1 MITRHRSN
9 SLAVSKRLPLLAGA
23 VLFGWGGGLG
33 LADQAA
39 AQSSA
44 VVQPLPPPEAN
55 ELNDALRRIARNSR
69 DVEALADAGTAS
81 LKLGD
86 VDAATG
92 FFQRASSL
100 APSNARVKAG
110 LASTLVRTEQPLRAL
125 EFFAEAERLGRV
137 PADFAPD
144 QGLAYDLVGDNL
156 RAQTHYVRALRADPD
171 DETRRRLALS
181 QAISGDRRGF
191 ETSLIPLLRKRDVAS
206 YRVRAFGLA
215 ILGDVDEAIAITEAA
230 MSGELATR
238 LAPYLRYMPT
248 LTRAQQAAAANL
260 GVFPQAA
267 SIGRDDPR
275 IADFSGN
282 ASAGAAQARLAPT
295 GAPMGSRTREDS
307 TSQRRRP
314 GSSGGGRSATA
325 SDTRRVT
332 EREARRIARR
342 EANDPLSRTA
352 VRRTR
357 VVEPEQAA
365 SPAPVPPPPPPPAPP
380 PPPPPPAAPEPTQA
394 AGSRNEL
401 PATTVDQ
408 ESMSE
413 SADVSSEVSAA
424 IPRPNVSVASPSIE
438 NGAEQTFDLGQ
449 LSQPLVAEEDEPDA
463 VAMPQAAPPPVPPP
477 PPPATPSPPAS
488 MEDAFSDFTLP
499 ASGSS
504 SPGAGAVDIASI
516 EPPREIEDAPDAE
529 PEHPRRIWV
538 QIATGRDRSALR
550 FDWRR
555 FARQAPDVLEG
566 KGPFVV
572 AWGEANRLLAGPFA
586 DSRIARSVVND
597 LTEEGIDSFT
607 YTSPEGQEIEQLQ

>member
-1 MITRHRSN
+1 MTTRRRSN
-9 SLAVSKRLPLLAGA
+9 SLAVSKRLPMLACA
-23 VLFGWGGGLG
+23 VLCGWGGGLG

-125 EFFAEAERLGRV
+125 ELFAEAERLGRV

-365 SPAPVPPPPPPPAPP
+365 SPAPVPPPPPPP
-380 PPPPPPAAPEPTQA
+380 PPAAQEPNQSAATSTERPIAAVDQA
-394 AGSRNEL
+394 ASDSTESE
-401 PATTVDQ
+401 AETVA
-408 ESMSE
+408 S
-413 SADVSSEVSAA
+413 
-424 IPRPNVSVASPSIE
+424 IPRPSISVASQTDE
-438 NGAEQTFDLGQ
+438 NAAEQTFDLGQ
-449 LSQPLVAEEDEPDA
+449 LSRPAAAEVDEPEA
-463 VAMPQAAPPPVPPP
+463 VTISRAPPP
-477 PPPATPSPPAS
+477 PPPPLPPAATQSLPAS
-488 MEDAFSDFTLP
+488 MEDAFSDFTMP

-516 EPPREIEDAPDAE
+516 EPPREIEESPEAE

-597 LTEEGIDSFT
+597 LAEEGIDSFA